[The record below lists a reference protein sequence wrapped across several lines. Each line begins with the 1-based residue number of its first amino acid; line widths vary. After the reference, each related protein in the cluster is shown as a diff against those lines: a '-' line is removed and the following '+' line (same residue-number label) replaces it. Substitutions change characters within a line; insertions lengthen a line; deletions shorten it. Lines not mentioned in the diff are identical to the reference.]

1 LEITQ
6 WPEDQISRST
16 YRCLGGSLPSQKQ
29 LKWSQLKVGITVIIA
44 SITLAVL
51 TILMSGG
58 GFFTRKITLKSY
70 FDDANGL
77 RVGAPVR
84 LSGVDIGNV
93 TRIQI
98 VPNHPPLTP
107 VEVTMKVVTKYD
119 FNLHKD
125 SVTLLSTAG
134 VLGETYLNIDSS
146 QAKDRTAQDGDVLK
160 SQQVPDFSD
169 MVRSGQSTLQN
180 MDALL
185 KRMDRI
191 VAFVESGQG
200 SVGKLLYD
208 PSLYNRVNSTVA
220 EFQGLVNEISQ
231 GQGSL
236 GKLLVSDELY
246 QKANG
251 TIDNVNKMIDDLN
264 AGNGTAGKL
273 LKDSALYDN
282 ANQTVS
288 NIKQLTDD
296 VNAGKGA
303 LGKMAKDQEFAN
315 KLQNTM
321 NRLSD
326 LADRLDAGEGS
337 AGKFLRDPSMYNNT
351 NKLLTDMQELVKAI
365 RQDPKKYLTI
375 RLKLF

>member
-1 LEITQ
+1 
-6 WPEDQISRST
+6 
-16 YRCLGGSLPSQKQ
+16 LPSQKQ
-29 LKWSQLKVGITVIIA
+29 LKWSQLKVGITVIVA
-44 SITLAVL
+44 AITLGVL
-51 TILMSGG
+51 TVLMSGG
-58 GFFTRKITLKSY
+58 GFFTSKIKLKSY

-93 TRIQI
+93 TKISVVSNQ
-98 VPNHPPLTP
+98 PLTP

-119 FNLHKD
+119 FNLRKD

-146 QAKDRTAQDGDVLK
+146 HATLGPAQDGDVLR

-191 VAFVESGQG
+191 IGFVESGQG
-200 SVGKLLYD
+200 SVGKLIYD

-220 EFQGLVNEISQ
+220 DFQKLVAEISN

-236 GKLLVSDELY
+236 GKLIGDDELY
-246 QKANG
+246 NKANG
-251 TIDNVNKMIDDLN
+251 TIDKVNKMIDDLN

-273 LKDSALYDN
+273 LKDSSLYDN
-282 ANQTVS
+282 ANKTVA
-288 NIKQLTDD
+288 NVKQLTDD
-296 VNAGKGA
+296 INAGKGA

-326 LADRLDAGEGS
+326 LTDRMDAGEGTV
-337 AGKFLRDPSMYNNT
+337 GKLLKDPSLYDNS
-351 NKLLTDMQELVKAI
+351 NKLLTNLQDLVKAI

-375 RLKLF
+375 HLKLF

>member
-1 LEITQ
+1 M
-6 WPEDQISRST
+6 
-16 YRCLGGSLPSQKQ
+16 PSQKQ
-29 LKWSQLKVGITVIIA
+29 LKWSQLKVGITVIVA
-44 SITLAVL
+44 AITLAVL

-58 GFFTRKITLKSY
+58 GLFTSKVTLLSN

-93 TRIQI
+93 KAIRV
-98 VPNHPPLTP
+98 VPDNP
-107 VEVTMKVVTKYD
+107 VLPVQVEMRVNTKYD
-119 FNLHKD
+119 FDIRKD
-125 SVTLLSTAG
+125 SKTLLMTAG
-134 VLGETYLNIDSS
+134 VLGETYINIDSTG
-146 QAKDRTAQDGDVLK
+146 ATKPPVQDGDILP
-160 SQQVPDFSD
+160 SGEVPDFSD

-191 VAFVESGQG
+191 IGFVESGQG
-200 SVGKLLYD
+200 SVGKLIYD
-208 PSLYNRVNSTVA
+208 PTLYNQVNTTVT
-220 EFQGLVNEISQ
+220 QLQKLVGEISN

-236 GKLLVSDELY
+236 GKLIGDDELY
-246 QKANG
+246 NKANG
-251 TIDNVNKMIDDLN
+251 TIDKLNKMIDDLN

-273 LKDSALYDN
+273 LKDPSLYDN
-282 ANQTVS
+282 ANKTIANV
-288 NIKQLTDD
+288 KQLTDD
-296 VNAGKGA
+296 INAGKGA

-326 LADRLDAGEGS
+326 LADRMDAGEGS
-337 AGKFLRDPSMYNNT
+337 VGKLLKDPALYDNT
-351 NKLLTDMQELVKAI
+351 NKLLTDMQDLVKAI

-375 RLKLF
+375 HLKLF

>member
-1 LEITQ
+1 M
-6 WPEDQISRST
+6 
-16 YRCLGGSLPSQKQ
+16 PSQKQ
-29 LKWSQLKVGITVIIA
+29 LKWSQLKVGITVIVA
-44 SITLAVL
+44 AITLGVL
-51 TILMSGG
+51 TVLMSGG
-58 GFFTRKITLKSY
+58 GLFTSKIKLKSY

-93 TRIQI
+93 TAISVVSNQ
-98 VPNHPPLTP
+98 PLTP

-119 FNLHKD
+119 FNLRKD

-146 QAKDRTAQDGDVLK
+146 HATQGPAQDGDVLR
-160 SQQVPDFSD
+160 SQEVPDFSD

-191 VAFVESGQG
+191 VGFVESGQG
-200 SVGKLLYD
+200 SVGKLIYD

-220 EFQGLVNEISQ
+220 DFQKLVAEISN

-236 GKLLVSDELY
+236 GKLIGNDELY
-246 QKANG
+246 NKANG
-251 TIDNVNKMIDDLN
+251 TIDKVNKMIDDLN

-273 LKDSALYDN
+273 LKDSSLYDN
-282 ANQTVS
+282 ANKTVA
-288 NIKQLTDD
+288 NVKQLTDD
-296 VNAGKGA
+296 INAGKGA
-303 LGKMAKDQEFAN
+303 LGKMAKDQEFAA

-326 LADRLDAGEGS
+326 LADRMDAGEGS
-337 AGKFLRDPSMYNNT
+337 VGKLLKDPSLYDNS
-351 NKLLTDMQELVKAI
+351 NKLLTNLQDLVKAI

-375 RLKLF
+375 HLKLF